1 MIDLKFRLVAAAEL
15 QALGGCDDFLH
26 GGIVIKMKMNKLIMM
41 TATMTMTM
49 TMIMVMKGML
59 KWVGLHA
66 VVERQSRPHL
76 SSEAGD
82 AA

>member
-41 TATMTMTM
+41 TATMAM
-49 TMIMVMKGML
+49 TMIMVMKGIL